1 MGRFLAVRYV
11 AFALFILFC
20 GLIGSF
26 AALNLGFMTS
36 GVITLQALVEA
47 LDIYLVAVSV
57 INVVFIVPVV
67 GTELY
72 RRGALTSRIW
82 FELLW
87 VSAFF
92 LAYLGGAITSTM
104 LIPNAVCNTGGSMKL
119 ACMTSMGLVAF
130 AWISASAYLIYF
142 FTLLAYCVIHSKPS
156 FNIWNTSIV
165 DHPWTP
171 KPSAMSYGSAE
182 SIDSR
187 RTLTDTHV
195 HAFNFKAATSLDDS
209 NLEKDMDAAALPI
222 YSRNLAGPPTFG
234 QNRTSGRREAVDL
247 GTVNASARRGQS
259 VGVNA
264 INGAPAYYAQQQ
276 ETYFN
281 EQGPH
286 RFHQNPRG
294 DLEGQNRTL
303 DRNPYR
309 SAEPA
314 QGSRQAPWVN
324 SNDDETPSPAVIT
337 HAARVSQPSMSL
349 YPAHVV
355 ATGLTTQSAKM
366 KKPVKPDAAMND
378 LLRAAGLNQSVTS
391 LPYMKSSVGHGR
403 DLDVVSVRSGEN
415 GHSKSQSVDTFVQAN
430 PTEVG
435 AGHRRSISEA
445 RGQQRGRRSGPRH
458 KPPPLD
464 LSSLSNI
471 ASADRRK

>member
-1 MGRFLAVRYV
+1 
-11 AFALFILFC
+11 
-20 GLIGSF
+20 
-26 AALNLGFMTS
+26 
-36 GVITLQALVEA
+36 
-47 LDIYLVAVSV
+47 
-57 INVVFIVPVV
+57 
-67 GTELY
+67 
-72 RRGALTSRIW
+72 
-82 FELLW
+82 
-87 VSAFF
+87 
-92 LAYLGGAITSTM
+92 
-104 LIPNAVCNTGGSMKL
+104 
-119 ACMTSMGLVAF
+119 
-130 AWISASAYLIYF
+130 
-142 FTLLAYCVIHSKPS
+142 
-156 FNIWNTSIV
+156 
-165 DHPWTP
+165 
-171 KPSAMSYGSAE
+171 MSHGSAE

-187 RTLTDTHV
+187 RTLTSTHV
-195 HAFNFKAATSLDDS
+195 HAFNFKAVTSLDDS
-209 NLEKDMDAAALPI
+209 NLEKDMDAVVLPI

-234 QNRTSGRREAVDL
+234 QNR
-247 GTVNASARRGQS
+247 NASARRGQS

-294 DLEGQNRTL
+294 DLGSQKKTL

-314 QGSRQAPWVN
+314 QGSRQAPWAN

-355 ATGLTTQSAKM
+355 ATGLTTQSAKL
-366 KKPVKPDAAMND
+366 KRPVKPDAAMND
-378 LLRAAGLNQSVTS
+378 LLRAAGLNQSATS

-403 DLDVVSVRSGEN
+403 DLDVVSVGSGES

-435 AGHRRSISEA
+435 AGHRRSLSEA